1 MTDQMFVSG
10 GGRKVK
16 KQCKIYCQGMGSEG
30 GRGGEGAHQI
40 SSQTR
45 PKKKAEAQP
54 HTKLPTHFIED
65 LEKTPRNFSREFII
79 FPVKNGGERPEA
91 IQRNTKA
98 TVLPCLQRN
107 LKHPLNQLS

>member
-1 MTDQMFVSG
+1 LFLEEGEKSRNSARSTVRGWD
-10 GGRKVK
+10 RR
-16 KQCKIYCQGMGSEG
+16 EG